1 MYIFSL
7 SVSLLLLCLSLSLAL
22 YFLISI
28 YLSQTLTQA
37 FKRMPTFFFSLLS
50 KTPPPPK
57 KKLDKNSFRVA
68 FKKKKQ
74 DVVFESFETQKQ
86 THDATFRGKK
96 KTEKQNEKRVTAL
109 KFLGA
114 DPRARRKREVQK

>member
-1 MYIFSL
+1 
-7 SVSLLLLCLSLSLAL
+7 
-22 YFLISI
+22 
-28 YLSQTLTQA
+28 
-37 FKRMPTFFFSLLS
+37 MPTFFFRFFPKPLLLQ
-50 KTPPPPK
+50 K
-57 KKLDKNSFRVA
+57 KKLDKKSFRVA